1 LYLGL
6 VPYSRRHGGHQ
17 GWRALAIAAQADAV
31 IFEPG
36 AERIGW
42 DAVTPVSGMALRP
55 GSGDAQPTDGR
66 LKAGQLGTRDLTV
79 STVANIGPGIDFYF
93 AFGVIAVTAG
103 VAAPLTIVAAGIAV
117 VFLAATVAE
126 FTRAEPSAGSFITYV
141 ESGLGARAGVVT
153 ALLVTV
159 GYTVAIA
166 GVFTMAGGMV
176 TMTLDHY
183 TSVHVPWEPLSVV
196 LTIAAIWVT
205 AKGVKLSTAAVGI
218 ALVAQIAVMLAVC
231 AITLVDQGGQLSGAP
246 FSWAHLS
253 GGLSGLSRG
262 FPLALYM
269 FIGWENGPALAEECR
284 DPKHTVPRA
293 LYLSIA
299 IATALFLLFA
309 YATITGFHY
318 DVSSIGRTS
327 VPFLTIADHALGG
340 VAVLAWIAGIVSVLA
355 ALVAGSSSQARMLYD
370 GGRTG
375 LLPAPLGRLRPQ
387 TNTPVNALIA
397 MGAVGLGIIVV
408 WWLTHVIS
416 GHTRS
421 LNPVSL
427 YAECSTMGTIVI
439 LAVYLL
445 TNLSLPVFMWRHHRA
460 TFSPIRHI
468 VVPTVG
474 SAVLIVPFIEL
485 CAPGQPSPYNVFPYL
500 ALALVVLAAAIAW
513 AVVRRNPSAGVAPA
527 TPSTND

>member
-1 LYLGL
+1 
-6 VPYSRRHGGHQ
+6 
-17 GWRALAIAAQADAV
+17 
-31 IFEPG
+31 
-36 AERIGW
+36 
-42 DAVTPVSGMALRP
+42 MALRP
-55 GSGDAQPTDGR
+55 GSGDSQPTDSD
-66 LKAGQLGTRDLTV
+66 LKAGQLGMRDLTV

-103 VAAPLTIVAAGIAV
+103 VAAPLTIIAAGIAV

-141 ESGLGARAGVVT
+141 ESGLGPRAGVVT

-176 TMTLDHY
+176 TLTLDHY
-183 TSVHVPWEPLSVV
+183 TSLHVPWEPLSVV
-196 LTIAAIWVT
+196 LTIGAIWVT
-205 AKGVKLSTAAVGI
+205 AKGVKLSTSAVAV
-218 ALVAQIAVMLAVC
+218 ALVAQVAVMLAVC
-231 AITLVDQGGQLSGAP
+231 VAALIDQAGHLSGAP

-253 GGLSGLSRG
+253 GGLTGLSRG

-284 DPKHTVPRA
+284 NPERTVPRA

-299 IATALFLLFA
+299 IATALFLVFA
-309 YATITGFHY
+309 YATVTGFHY
-318 DVSSIGRTS
+318 DVASIGRTS
-327 VPFLTIADHALGG
+327 VPFLTVADHDLGSL
-340 VAVLAWIAGIVSVLA
+340 AILAWIAGIVSVLA
-355 ALVAGSSSQARMLYD
+355 ALVAGAGSQARMLFD

-375 LLPAPLGRLRPQ
+375 LLPARLGHLRRE

-397 MGAVGLGIIVV
+397 MGAVGLAIIVV

-416 GHTRS
+416 GKTRS
-421 LNPVSL
+421 LNPVGL

-439 LAVYLL
+439 LVVYLL
-445 TNLSLPVFMWRHHRA
+445 TSLSLPVFMWRHHRS
-460 TFSPIRHI
+460 TFSPIRHL
-468 VVPTVG
+468 VLPAVG

-500 ALALVVLAAAIAW
+500 ALAILVVAAGIAW
-513 AVVRRNPSAGVAPA
+513 VVVRRNPSAGKGPV
-527 TPSTND
+527 TPPTSG

>member
-1 LYLGL
+1 
-6 VPYSRRHGGHQ
+6 
-17 GWRALAIAAQADAV
+17 
-31 IFEPG
+31 
-36 AERIGW
+36 
-42 DAVTPVSGMALRP
+42 VTPVSGIALRP
-55 GSGDAQPTDGR
+55 GSDHPQTPDGG

-103 VAAPLTIVAAGIAV
+103 VAAPLTIIAAGVAV

-126 FTRAEPSAGSFITYV
+126 FTRVEPSAGSFITYV

-176 TMTLDHY
+176 TLTLDHY
-183 TSVHVPWEPLSVV
+183 TSLRISWIPLSVV

-205 AKGVKLSTAAVGI
+205 AKGVKLSTAAVGV
-218 ALVAQIAVMLAVC
+218 ALVAQIAVMLTVC
-231 AITLVDQGGQLSGAP
+231 VITLVDQRGQLSGAP
-246 FSWAHLS
+246 FAWAHLS
-253 GGLSGLSRG
+253 GGLTGLSRG

-284 DPKHTVPRA
+284 DPKRTVPRA

-299 IATALFLLFA
+299 IGSALFLLFA

-327 VPFLTIADHALGG
+327 VPFLTVADHDLGS
-340 VAVLAWIAGIVSVLA
+340 VAILAWIAGIVSVLA
-355 ALVAGSSSQARMLYD
+355 ALMAGSSSQARMLYD

-375 LLPAPLGRLRPQ
+375 LLPAPLGRLRQQ
-387 TNTPVNALIA
+387 TDTPVNALIA

-416 GHTRS
+416 GHTGS
-421 LNPVSL
+421 MNPVGL

-439 LAVYLL
+439 LVVYLL

-468 VVPTVG
+468 ALPTAG
-474 SAVLIVPFIEL
+474 CAVLIVPLIEL

-513 AVVRRNPSAGVAPA
+513 VVVRRNPSAGAAPGRPA
-527 TPSTND
+527 TS